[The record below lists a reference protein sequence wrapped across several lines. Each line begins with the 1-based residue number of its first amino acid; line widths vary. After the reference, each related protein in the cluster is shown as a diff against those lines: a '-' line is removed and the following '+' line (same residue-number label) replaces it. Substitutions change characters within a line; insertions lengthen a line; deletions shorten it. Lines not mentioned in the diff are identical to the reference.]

1 MNRPKKLRLQYSVTQ
16 DTADMVKALQ
26 TDPLYTES
34 QWFTLL
40 IRRLYADQL
49 SSTKSNQTTTTQPKE
64 AQRSSPT
71 TTIPEQDDESYKLLP
86 GYNPRD
92 TRGGTKS
99 QSKVDARSIIDM
111 IDDPDEVY

>member
-1 MNRPKKLRLQYSVTQ
+1 MDKPKKLRLQYSVTQ

-49 SSTKSNQTTTTQPKE
+49 NSAKNNQATTTQPKE
-64 AQRSSPT
+64 AQRSSST
-71 TTIPEQDDESYKLLP
+71 TTTLKQDDESYKLLP
-86 GYNPRD
+86 GYNPQE
-92 TRGGTKS
+92 TRGGTKT
-99 QSKVDARSIIDM
+99 QSKVDMSALIAQFEDE
-111 IDDPDEVY
+111 DDDY